1 MFHCLANDAANLVVG
16 GQSAN
21 RSLPAWKQVY
31 RSLQHGAA
39 KNACGQ
45 GEVLGK
51 FPKEIEDFA
60 NHFVSMQKKRHAAD
74 YDPLA
79 KFTKSEVTTDIETTE
94 FVIREFSKAKVK
106 DRRAFA
112 ALVLFPARKE
122 R

>member
-1 MFHCLANDAANLVVG
+1 
-16 GQSAN
+16 
-21 RSLPAWKQVY
+21 
-31 RSLQHGAA
+31 
-39 KNACGQ
+39 
-45 GEVLGK
+45 
-51 FPKEIEDFA
+51 
-60 NHFVSMQKKRHAAD
+60 MQKKRHAAD